1 MFSRFRI
8 TKRASWLWPVL
19 LVALVAGTLAIAA
32 CGGEDPTATPE
43 PTATPAPTA
52 TPVPTATPEPTAMPV
67 PTEAP
72 ESSMMSLT
80 DIDETTT
87 VGDLIGALSE
97 GEAACFR
104 TAFGEAILDAMK
116 DQPLAVVASGFDAFP
131 LDCLEPENAIGATVA
146 MMSLQAGGFSDD
158 SIACIVDVYGE
169 HGIPGQ
175 SMDMVDAMRSF
186 LFAQLCLTDEE
197 ALALQGGVSAD
208 DAFPPPSQLRCVAEQ
223 TDLENYIKVLEAFAM
238 LETATELPTPDPELM
253 MLMPELMAAQE
264 ACGIQT
270 MFEGE
275 GSLP

>member
-1 MFSRFRI
+1 MFTRYRI

-19 LVALVAGTLAIAA
+19 LVVLVAGALAFAA
-32 CGGEDPTATPE
+32 CGVEDPTSTPE

-97 GEAACFR
+97 DEVACFR
-104 TAFGEAILDAMK
+104 AAFGEAILETVK
-116 DQPLAVVASGFDAFP
+116 DQPLAAVATGFGTFP
-131 LDCLEPENAIGATVA
+131 LDCLTQENAINATVG
-146 MMSLQAGGFSDD
+146 MMSLQTGGFSDD
-158 SIACIVDVYGE
+158 AKLCIAAAYGE
-169 HGIPGQ
+169 HGIPDPTMNEID
-175 SMDMVDAMRSF
+175 SMRSF
-186 LFAQLCLTDEE
+186 IHGQLCLTDEE
-197 ALALQGGVSAD
+197 ALALWGGVAVEV
-208 DAFPPPSQLRCVAEQ
+208 AFPLPSQLRCVEEQ
-223 TDLENYIKVLEAFAM
+223 IDLENLIKVYQAFAE
-238 LETATELPTPDPELM
+238 LESATEVPALDPELM
-253 MLMPELMAAQE
+253 MATADIMAAQE

>member
-1 MFSRFRI
+1 
-8 TKRASWLWPVL
+8 
-19 LVALVAGTLAIAA
+19 
-32 CGGEDPTATPE
+32 
-43 PTATPAPTA
+43 
-52 TPVPTATPEPTAMPV
+52 
-67 PTEAP
+67 
-72 ESSMMSLT
+72 MMSLT

-87 VGDLIGALSE
+87 VGQLMSALSE
-97 GEAACFR
+97 EEVACFQA
-104 TAFGEAILDAMK
+104 AFGEAILDTVK
-116 DQPLAVVASGFDAFP
+116 DQPLAAVATGFGAFP
-131 LDCLEPENAIGATVA
+131 VDCLTEENAIGATIA
-146 MMSLQAGGFSDD
+146 LMSLQAGGLSDE
-158 SIACIVDVYGE
+158 SIACITDAYGE
-169 HGIPGQ
+169 HGIPGA